1 MATREPSLLPL
12 LLSRRKAFDVF
23 SPSLNEFI
31 YPVLYRRFKTDVPSG
46 DCKGVLSH
54 GCIFNIKFSPSDSI
68 VLTACSNKRVVGYD
82 PRISTAAPIRNIK
95 NAHCDCVNCITFIDE
110 TTFVTCSDD
119 KTIRVW
125 DLRNLSSCMCIL
137 EGHTNWIKNIE
148 YDKLSRK
155 VFSVAFQ
162 DGVREWSLDKLKGD
176 TCEEL
181 DNFVF
186 KLSDPVRMRIAPDSS
201 RMFISLRRNMCLVID
216 GFDGATVAEQQRT
229 VQDLVADPALFKKN
243 ISVSTREW
251 KMNRPSLAVMSGLQS
266 FENSYRSIMS
276 VSFHPNSEVVALR
289 HVDVRRNRIHQEL
302 STLYDVREEEEE
314 EAGPFQA
321 YRPIAESSRRYLK
334 YTDEHSPD
342 DSLDYIKECC
352 FSADGRV
359 LASPHINGVRL
370 LAVDSTCTPM
380 ELYYDSRFFSAEK
393 TAHSNDFEVVG
404 SLSGHSNPVLA
415 CAFAHHD
422 LILSTGC
429 MEGHIVFHKPQL

>member
-1 MATREPSLLPL
+1 MAREPSLLPL
-12 LLSRRKAFDVF
+12 LLSRRKAFDIF
-23 SPSLNEFI
+23 APCLNEFI
-31 YPVLYRRFKTDVPSG
+31 YPALYRRFKTDVPSR
-46 DCKGVLSH
+46 DDTRCSLI
-54 GCIFNIKFSPSDSI
+54 GCIFNIQFSPSDSL
-68 VLTACSNKRVVGYD
+68 VLAACSNKKVVGYD
-82 PRISTAAPIRNIK
+82 PRISTATPIRNIK

-148 YDKLSRK
+148 YDKISNK

-181 DNFVF
+181 DNFVL

-201 RMFISLRRNMCLVID
+201 KMFISLRRNMCLVID
-216 GFDGATVAEQQRT
+216 GFDGATVAEQQKT
-229 VQDLVADPALFKKN
+229 VQELVADPALFKQN
-243 ISVSTREW
+243 ISASDRNEW
-251 KMNRPSLAVMSGLQS
+251 KTNRPSLAVMSGLRS
-266 FENSYRSIMS
+266 DENSYRSIMS

-289 HVDVRRNRIHQEL
+289 HVDIRRNHIQQEL
-302 STLYDVREEEEE
+302 STLYDIREAEED
-314 EAGPFQA
+314 GPFQS
-321 YRPIAESSRRYLK
+321 YLPVAESSRRYLK
-334 YTDEHSPD
+334 YADEHSPD

-370 LAVDSTCTPM
+370 LAVDSSCTPM
-380 ELYYDSRFFSAEK
+380 ELYYDKRFFSTEK
-393 TAHSNDFEVVG
+393 TAKCYDFEVVG
-404 SLSGHSNPVLA
+404 CLSGHSNPVLA

-429 MEGHIVFHKPQL
+429 MEGQIVFHKPQL